1 MKNDPVLIVGGAG
14 KTGGRVDARLRQ
26 LGLATRLASR
36 STPVPFDWAAPAGW
50 AAALEG
56 AAKAYVT
63 HQPDVSVPSAAA
75 DVARL
80 SELAGKAGLQ
90 QIVLL
95 SGRGE
100 PGAQA
105 AEAALQASG
114 VPWTIVRS
122 SWFSQN
128 FSEGYLVDG
137 VLSGAIALP
146 AREVPEPFVD
156 VDDIADVVT
165 AALTDARHIGKVYE
179 VTGPRAIT
187 FSQAVAEISKAMG
200 RQIRYTQISG
210 ADFAEGIRG
219 AGVPDDIIHL
229 LDELF
234 TVTLDGRNREVQSG
248 VMEAL
253 GRPPRDFADFAR
265 DAAAANAWRM

>member
-1 MKNDPVLIVGGAG
+1 MFPCRARRRTSLRCRSWPAKPGCNRSSCSRDAASQVPRLP
-14 KTGGRVDARLRQ
+14 KQRCKPRVYL
-26 LGLATRLASR
+26 
-36 STPVPFDWAAPAGW
+36 
-50 AAALEG
+50 
-56 AAKAYVT
+56 
-63 HQPDVSVPSAAA
+63 
-75 DVARL
+75 
-80 SELAGKAGLQ
+80 
-90 QIVLL
+90 
-95 SGRGE
+95 
-100 PGAQA
+100 
-105 AEAALQASG
+105 
-114 VPWTIVRS
+114 WTIVRS

-187 FSQAVAEISKAMG
+187 FSQAVAEISKAVG

-210 ADFAEGIRG
+210 ADFAEGMRG
-219 AGVPDDIIHL
+219 AGVPDDVIHL

>member
-1 MKNDPVLIVGGAG
+1 MKNDPILIVGGAG
-14 KTGGRVDARLRQ
+14 KTGGRVEARLRQ
-26 LGLATRLASR
+26 RGLATRLASR
-36 STPVPFDWAAPAGW
+36 STPIPFDWAAPAGW
-50 AAALEG
+50 AVALED

-63 HQPDVSVPSAAA
+63 YHPDVSLPSAADDIA
-75 DVARL
+75 AL
-80 SELAGKAGLQ
+80 SGLAGKAGLQ
-90 QIVLL
+90 HIVLL

-105 AEAALQASG
+105 AEAALRASG
-114 VPWTIVRS
+114 IPWTIVRS
-122 SWFSQN
+122 SWFNQN
-128 FSEGYLVDG
+128 FSEGYLVD
-137 VLSGAIALP
+137 AILAGEVALP

-165 AALTDARHIGKVYE
+165 AALTDARHIGKIYE

-187 FSQAVAEISKAMG
+187 FSQAVAEISKAVG

-210 ADFAEGIRG
+210 ADFAEGMRG
-219 AGVPDDIIHL
+219 MGVPDDVIHL

-234 TVTLDGRNREVQSG
+234 TVTLDGRNCEVQSG

-253 GRPPRDFADFAR
+253 GRPAGDFADFAR
-265 DAAAANAWRM
+265 DAAAANAWRI

>member
-1 MKNDPVLIVGGAG
+1 VTNDPILIVGGAG
-14 KTGGRVDARLRQ
+14 KTGGRVEARLRQ
-26 LGLATRLASR
+26 RGLATRLASR
-36 STPVPFDWAAPAGW
+36 STLVPFDWKAPAGW

-63 HQPDVSVPSAAA
+63 YHPDVSVPNAAEDIA
-75 DVARL
+75 AL
-80 SELAGKAGLQ
+80 SELARKAGLQ
-90 QIVLL
+90 HIVLL

-128 FSEGYLVDG
+128 FSEGFLIDG
-137 VLSGAIALP
+137 ILSGELALP
-146 AREVPEPFVD
+146 ADDVPEPFID

-165 AALTDARHIGKVYE
+165 AALTDARHIGQLYE
-179 VTGPRAIT
+179 VTGPRAIS
-187 FSQAVAEISKAMG
+187 FSQAVAEISKAVG
-200 RQIRYTQISG
+200 HQIRYTRIP
-210 ADFAEGIRG
+210 AAEFAEGMRG
-219 AGVPDDIIHL
+219 AGVPDDVIAL

-234 TVTLDGRNREVQSG
+234 TVTLDGRNSAVQSG
-248 VMEAL
+248 VTEAL
-253 GRPPRDFADFAR
+253 GRAARDFADFAR
-265 DAAAANAWRM
+265 DAAASNAWRM